1 MNFSF
6 LPEKIKRKLKDTAVS
21 KLPVSVV
28 RSNASVDGKPGEGYI
43 VAYDDKVF
51 VFSRQ
56 LGDRDY
62 TELSADMG
70 GIGGVDVKKDGINT
84 VLDIRL
90 GEKTYTMRFSSFEEK
105 NLRKIADSW
114 TAASPRD
121 NASSEPAADSAAPES
136 ADPVQCADVTV
147 EGTLNPKVGMA
158 AAMMYIASI
167 DGDIAREEDYY
178 IIAMMGNDKQVLHA
192 ALSYYK
198 SHTFEQ
204 LLTEIS
210 GLSDEQKLCFLANMM
225 ELGMKDG
232 ALRSSELKLI
242 KQFAKTMSLTGDQY
256 TTIKQVLIIK
266 NKISVLNA

>member
-6 LPEKIKRKLKDTAVS
+6 LPEKIKSRLKKFTRAE
-21 KLPVSVV
+21 LPVSVV
-28 RSNASVDGKPGEGYI
+28 RSNASLEGKPGEGYVI
-43 VAYDDKVF
+43 AYKDKVF

-56 LGDRDY
+56 LGDGDY

-70 GIGGVDVKKDGINT
+70 QIASVDVKRDGINT
-84 VLDIRL
+84 VLDINI
-90 GEKTYTMRFSSFEEK
+90 GERKYSLNFSSFEEG

-114 TAASPRD
+114 
-121 NASSEPAADSAAPES
+121 SSLSGDQQCSSQEPES
-136 ADPVQCADVTV
+136 FSITV
-147 EGTLNPKVGMA
+147 EGTLDRKVGLA
-158 AAMMYIASI
+158 AAMMYLASV

-178 IIAMMGNDKQVLHA
+178 IIAMMDNNREVLKA

-198 SHTFEQ
+198 THTFEQ
-204 LLTEIS
+204 LLDDLA
-210 GLSDEQKLCFLANMM
+210 GLSDEQKLCYLANMM

-232 ALRSSELKLI
+232 VLHSSELKLI
-242 KQFAKTMSLTGDQY
+242 KKFAESMDISGDQY